1 MTIEN
6 FKVVLLYAGAGI
18 LAIWIMEIIIEA
30 IRAVVRHLDGQRWVK
45 QVPYTQ
51 LVEETIRYTNN
62 ILYEK
67 KITHFPRF
75 IIHYYRHKKYAGQFD
90 GKVIVYLKSNPDI
103 PVLVNTVLHEVMH
116 YIQSK
121 TDKQFKLYGQ
131 YTRSYGYRN
140 NPLEIEAR
148 AFAEKHCKPCLK
160 YLESKQLIKKQ

>member
-1 MTIEN
+1 MNIDILVKILFYTGTGM
-6 FKVVLLYAGAGI
+6 FAAGI
-18 LAIWIMEIIIEA
+18 LAIIFEVA
-30 IRAVVRHLDGQRWVK
+30 NAVFNHLDGRRWVTL
-45 QVPYTQ
+45 VPYTR

-67 KITHFPRF
+67 KIANFPGYT
-75 IIHYYRHKKYAGQFD
+75 IHYYRHKKLAGQFD

-116 YIQSK
+116 YIQSR
-121 TDKQFKLYGQ
+121 TDKQYKRYGE

-148 AFAEKHCKPCLK
+148 AFAEKHCESCLK
-160 YLESKQLIKKQ
+160 YLESKQLIKKK